1 MKRVLKMSNGK
12 TIRQIADEIGVT
24 RQAVYQKI
32 KSNKSTVK
40 RLQLYTFTVDSTKYY
55 TSDGE
60 KLIKSLFSDKQAV
73 NEGVNM
79 STNSVYT
86 PVNDFTPCKQEKVT
100 INSTSSD
107 DTVNKAVNEGVN
119 VSTDSVYTPVNDF
132 TPRKQEKVPINSAF
146 SDDTVNTPV
155 NEGVNKFTV
164 NLTDLFTAQ
173 LTEKDRQITEKD
185 KQLAEKDK
193 QIAEKD
199 KQLAEKDIQIANLT
213 TMLQNA
219 QEQQAA
225 LVQTLA
231 AEQALAAAD
240 KKHLLLQAGATE
252 QPENPNPPENVK
264 KGFFRKIFGK

>member
-1 MKRVLKMSNGK
+1 MPNGK

-32 KSNKSTVK
+32 KSNKSAVK

-73 NEGVNM
+73 NKGVNL

-86 PVNDFTPCKQEKVT
+86 PVNDFTPCKQEKSP
-100 INSTSSD
+100 INTAFSG
-107 DTVNKAVNEGVN
+107 DTVNEAVNKG
-119 VSTDSVYTPVNDF
+119 
-132 TPRKQEKVPINSAF
+132 
-146 SDDTVNTPV
+146 V
-155 NEGVNKFTV
+155 NEGVNKFTA
-164 NLTDLFTAQ
+164 NFTDLFTAQ
-173 LTEKDRQITEKD
+173 LTEKD

-199 KQLAEKDIQIANLT
+199 KQLAEKDIQIARLT
-213 TMLQNA
+213 ALLQNA

-240 KKHLLLQAGATE
+240 KKQLLLQAGGTE
-252 QPENPNPPENVK
+252 QSENLPPSENVK
-264 KGFFRKIFGK
+264 KGFFHKIFGK

>member
-1 MKRVLKMSNGK
+1 MPNGK

-32 KSNKSTVK
+32 KSNKSAVK

-73 NEGVNM
+73 NEGVNV
-79 STNSVYT
+79 STDSVYT
-86 PVNDFTPCKQEKVT
+86 PVNDFTPCKQEKSP
-100 INSTSSD
+100 INTAFSG
-107 DTVNKAVNEGVN
+107 DTANEAVNKG
-119 VSTDSVYTPVNDF
+119 
-132 TPRKQEKVPINSAF
+132 
-146 SDDTVNTPV
+146 V
-155 NEGVNKFTV
+155 NEGVNKFTA
-164 NLTDLFTAQ
+164 NFTDLFTAQ
-173 LTEKDRQITEKD
+173 LTEKD

-199 KQLAEKDIQIANLT
+199 KQLAEKDIQIARLT
-213 TMLQNA
+213 ALLQNA

-240 KKHLLLQAGATE
+240 KKQLLLQAGATE
-252 QPENPNPPENVK
+252 QQENPNPPENVK
-264 KGFFRKIFGK
+264 KGFFHKIFGK

>member
-1 MKRVLKMSNGK
+1 MPNGK

-32 KSNKSTVK
+32 KSNKSAVK

-73 NEGVNM
+73 N
-79 STNSVYT
+79 
-86 PVNDFTPCKQEKVT
+86 K
-100 INSTSSD
+100 
-107 DTVNKAVNEGVN
+107 GVN

-132 TPRKQEKVPINSAF
+132 TPCKQEKSPINTAF
-146 SDDTVNTPV
+146 SNDTVNKGV
-155 NEGVNKFTV
+155 NEGVNKFTA
-164 NLTDLFTAQ
+164 NFTDLFTAQ
-173 LTEKDRQITEKD
+173 LTEKD

-199 KQLAEKDIQIANLT
+199 KQLAEKDIQIARLT
-213 TMLQNA
+213 ALLQNA

-240 KKHLLLQAGATE
+240 KKQLLLQAGATE
-252 QPENPNPPENVK
+252 QQENPNPPENIKV
-264 KGFFRKIFGK
+264 GFFRKIFGK

>member
-1 MKRVLKMSNGK
+1 MPNGK

-32 KSNKSTVK
+32 KSNKSAVK

-73 NEGVNM
+73 NKDVKL

-86 PVNDFTPCKQEKVT
+86 PVNSFTPCKQEKSP
-100 INSTSSD
+100 INTAFSG
-107 DTVNKAVNEGVN
+107 DTVNEAVNKG
-119 VSTDSVYTPVNDF
+119 
-132 TPRKQEKVPINSAF
+132 
-146 SDDTVNTPV
+146 V
-155 NEGVNKFTV
+155 NEGVNKFTA
-164 NLTDLFTAQ
+164 NFTDLFTAQ
-173 LTEKDRQITEKD
+173 LTEKD

-199 KQLAEKDIQIANLT
+199 KQLAEKDIQIARLT
-213 TMLQNA
+213 ALLQNA

-240 KKHLLLQAGATE
+240 KKQLLLQAGATE
-252 QPENPNPPENVK
+252 QQENSNPPENVK
-264 KGFFRKIFGK
+264 RGFFHKIFGK

>member
-1 MKRVLKMSNGK
+1 MSNGK

-32 KSNKSTVK
+32 KSNKSAVK

-73 NEGVNM
+73 NKGVKL
-79 STNSVYT
+79 STDSVYT
-86 PVNDFTPCKQEKVT
+86 PVNDFTPCKQEKMP
-100 INSTSSD
+100 INSALSD
-107 DTVNKAVNEGVN
+107 DTVNKG
-119 VSTDSVYTPVNDF
+119 
-132 TPRKQEKVPINSAF
+132 
-146 SDDTVNTPV
+146 V
-155 NEGVNKFTV
+155 NEGVNKFTA
-164 NLTDLFTAQ
+164 NFTDLFTAQ
-173 LTEKDRQITEKD
+173 LTEKD

-199 KQLAEKDIQIANLT
+199 KQLAEKDIQIVRLT
-213 TMLQNA
+213 ALLQNA

-240 KKHLLLQAGATE
+240 KQQLLLQAGQATE
-252 QPENPNPPENVK
+252 QAVLDNMQTSENTK
-264 KGFFRKIFGK
+264 KGFFQRLFGK

>member
-1 MKRVLKMSNGK
+1 MSNGK

-32 KSNKSTVK
+32 KSNKSVVK

-73 NEGVNM
+73 NKGVTL

-86 PVNDFTPCKQEKVT
+86 PVNDFTPCKQEKMP
-100 INSTSSD
+100 INTAFSG
-107 DTVNKAVNEGVN
+107 DTVNETVNEGVN
-119 VSTDSVYTPVNDF
+119 VSTHSVYTPVNDF
-132 TPRKQEKVPINSAF
+132 TPCKQEKMPINTAF
-146 SDDTVNTPV
+146 SCDTVNEAVNKGV
-155 NEGVNKFTV
+155 NEGVNKFT
-164 NLTDLFTAQ
+164 DLFTAQ
-173 LTEKDRQITEKD
+173 LTEKD

-199 KQLAEKDIQIANLT
+199 KQLAEKDIQIARLT
-213 TMLQNA
+213 ALLQNA

-240 KKHLLLQAGATE
+240 KKLLLQAGATE
-252 QPENPNPPENVK
+252 QQENPNPPENVK
-264 KGFFRKIFGK
+264 VGFFRKIFGK

>member
-1 MKRVLKMSNGK
+1 MPNGK
-12 TIRQIADEIGVT
+12 TIRQIAHEIGVT

-32 KSNKSTVK
+32 KSNKSVVK

-73 NEGVNM
+73 NKGVKL

-86 PVNDFTPCKQEKVT
+86 PVNDFTPCKQEKSP
-100 INSTSSD
+100 INTAFSGN
-107 DTVNKAVNEGVN
+107 TVNKAVNKG
-119 VSTDSVYTPVNDF
+119 
-132 TPRKQEKVPINSAF
+132 
-146 SDDTVNTPV
+146 V
-155 NEGVNKFTV
+155 NEGVNKFTA
-164 NLTDLFTAQ
+164 NFTDLFTAQ
-173 LTEKDRQITEKD
+173 LTEKD

-199 KQLAEKDIQIANLT
+199 KQLAEKDIQIARLT
-213 TMLQNA
+213 ALLQNA

-240 KKHLLLQAGATE
+240 KKQLLLQAGGTE
-252 QPENPNPPENVK
+252 QSENPPPSENVK
-264 KGFFRKIFGK
+264 KGFFHKIFGK

>member
-1 MKRVLKMSNGK
+1 MPNGK
-12 TIRQIADEIGVT
+12 TIRQIANEIGVT

-32 KSNKSTVK
+32 KSNKSAVK
-40 RLQLYTFTVDSTKYY
+40 CLQLYTFTVDSTKYY

-73 NEGVNM
+73 NKGVTL

-86 PVNDFTPCKQEKVT
+86 PVNDFTPCKQEKKS
-100 INSTSSD
+100 INTAFSG
-107 DTVNKAVNEGVN
+107 DTVNEAVNEG
-119 VSTDSVYTPVNDF
+119 
-132 TPRKQEKVPINSAF
+132 
-146 SDDTVNTPV
+146 V
-155 NEGVNKFTV
+155 NEGVNKFTA
-164 NLTDLFTAQ
+164 NFTDLFTAQ
-173 LTEKDRQITEKD
+173 LTEKD

-199 KQLAEKDIQIANLT
+199 KQLAEKDIQIARLT
-213 TMLQNA
+213 ALLQNA

-240 KKHLLLQAGATE
+240 KKQLLLQAGATE
-252 QPENPNPPENVK
+252 QQENPNPPENVK
-264 KGFFRKIFGK
+264 KGFFSKIFGK

>member
-1 MKRVLKMSNGK
+1 MPNGK

-32 KSNKSTVK
+32 KSNKSAVK

-73 NEGVNM
+73 NKGVNV

-86 PVNDFTPCKQEKVT
+86 PVNDFTPCKQEKVP
-100 INSTSSD
+100 INSALSD
-107 DTVNKAVNEGVN
+107 DTVNK
-119 VSTDSVYTPVNDF
+119 S
-132 TPRKQEKVPINSAF
+132 
-146 SDDTVNTPV
+146 V
-155 NEGVNKFTV
+155 NEGVNKFTA
-164 NLTDLFTAQ
+164 NFTDLFTAQ
-173 LTEKDRQITEKD
+173 LTEKD

-199 KQLAEKDIQIANLT
+199 KQLAEKDIQIARLT
-213 TMLQNA
+213 ALLQNA

-240 KKHLLLQAGATE
+240 KKQLLLQAGATE
-252 QPENPNPPENVK
+252 QQENPNPPENVK
-264 KGFFRKIFGK
+264 VGFFRKIFGK

>member
-1 MKRVLKMSNGK
+1 MPNGK

-32 KSNKSTVK
+32 KSNKSAVK

-73 NEGVNM
+73 NSGVKL
-79 STNSVYT
+79 STDSVYT
-86 PVNDFTPCKQEKVT
+86 PVNDFTPCKQEKMP
-100 INSTSSD
+100 INSALSD
-107 DTVNKAVNEGVN
+107 DTVNKG
-119 VSTDSVYTPVNDF
+119 
-132 TPRKQEKVPINSAF
+132 
-146 SDDTVNTPV
+146 V
-155 NEGVNKFTV
+155 NEGVNKFTA
-164 NLTDLFTAQ
+164 NFTDLFTAQ
-173 LTEKDRQITEKD
+173 LTEKD

-199 KQLAEKDIQIANLT
+199 KQLAEKDIQIARLT
-213 TMLQNA
+213 ALLQNA

-225 LVQTLA
+225 LLQTLA

-240 KKHLLLQAGATE
+240 KKQLLLQAGVTE
-252 QPENPNPPENVK
+252 QQENPNPPENVK
-264 KGFFRKIFGK
+264 KGFFKRIFTK

>member
-1 MKRVLKMSNGK
+1 MPNGK

-32 KSNKSTVK
+32 KSNKSAVK

-73 NEGVNM
+73 NKGVKV
-79 STNSVYT
+79 STDSVYT
-86 PVNDFTPCKQEKVT
+86 PVNDFTPCKQEKMP
-100 INSTSSD
+100 INTAFSG
-107 DTVNKAVNEGVN
+107 DTVNEAVNKG
-119 VSTDSVYTPVNDF
+119 
-132 TPRKQEKVPINSAF
+132 
-146 SDDTVNTPV
+146 V
-155 NEGVNKFTV
+155 NEGVNKFT
-164 NLTDLFTAQ
+164 DLFTAQ
-173 LTEKDRQITEKD
+173 LTEKD

-199 KQLAEKDIQIANLT
+199 KQLAEKDIQIARLT
-213 TMLQNA
+213 ALLQNA

-225 LVQTLA
+225 LLQTLA

-240 KKHLLLQAGATE
+240 KKQLLLQAGVTE
-252 QPENPNPPENVK
+252 QQENPNPPENVK
-264 KGFFRKIFGK
+264 KGFFKRIFTK

>member
-1 MKRVLKMSNGK
+1 MPNGK

-32 KSNKSTVK
+32 KSNKSVVK

-73 NEGVNM
+73 NNGVKL
-79 STNSVYT
+79 STDSVYP
-86 PVNDFTPCKQEKVT
+86 PVNDFTPCKQEKVP
-100 INSTSSD
+100 INSALFD
-107 DTVNKAVNEGVN
+107 DTVNK
-119 VSTDSVYTPVNDF
+119 S
-132 TPRKQEKVPINSAF
+132 
-146 SDDTVNTPV
+146 V
-155 NEGVNKFTV
+155 NEGVNKFTA
-164 NLTDLFTAQ
+164 NFTDLFTAQ
-173 LTEKDRQITEKD
+173 LTEKD

-199 KQLAEKDIQIANLT
+199 KQLAEKDIQIARLT
-213 TMLQNA
+213 ALLQNA

-240 KKHLLLQAGATE
+240 KKQLLLQAGATE
-252 QPENPNPPENVK
+252 QQENPNPPENVK
-264 KGFFRKIFGK
+264 VGFFRKIFGK

>member
-73 NEGVNM
+73 NKSVNV
-79 STNSVYT
+79 STDSVYT

-107 DTVNKAVNEGVN
+107 DTVNKA
-119 VSTDSVYTPVNDF
+119 
-132 TPRKQEKVPINSAF
+132 
-146 SDDTVNTPV
+146 V

>member
-1 MKRVLKMSNGK
+1 M
-12 TIRQIADEIGVT
+12 
-24 RQAVYQKI
+24 
-32 KSNKSTVK
+32 
-40 RLQLYTFTVDSTKYY
+40 
-55 TSDGE
+55 
-60 KLIKSLFSDKQAV
+60 
-73 NEGVNM
+73 
-79 STNSVYT
+79 
-86 PVNDFTPCKQEKVT
+86 
-100 INSTSSD
+100 
-107 DTVNKAVNEGVN
+107 
-119 VSTDSVYTPVNDF
+119 
-132 TPRKQEKVPINSAF
+132 
-146 SDDTVNTPV
+146 
-155 NEGVNKFTV
+155 
-164 NLTDLFTAQ
+164 
-173 LTEKDRQITEKD
+173 TEKDRQITEKD

>member
-1 MKRVLKMSNGK
+1 MPNGK

-32 KSNKSTVK
+32 KSNKSAVK

-73 NEGVNM
+73 N
-79 STNSVYT
+79 
-86 PVNDFTPCKQEKVT
+86 K
-100 INSTSSD
+100 
-107 DTVNKAVNEGVN
+107 GVN

-132 TPRKQEKVPINSAF
+132 TPCKQEKNPINTAF
-146 SDDTVNTPV
+146 SGNTANEAVNKGV
-155 NEGVNKFTV
+155 NEGVNKFTA
-164 NLTDLFTAQ
+164 NFTDLFTAQ
-173 LTEKDRQITEKD
+173 LTEKD

-199 KQLAEKDIQIANLT
+199 KQLAEKDIQIARLT
-213 TMLQNA
+213 ALLQNA

-240 KKHLLLQAGATE
+240 KKQLLLQAGATVDCRHRPHRYVQRKDRPGRRRLDE
-252 QPENPNPPENVK
+252 RHLPLRRQAVHHLPSEQRQPEAQ
-264 KGFFRKIFGK
+264 GDRKRQDFGLLDR

>member
-1 MKRVLKMSNGK
+1 MSNGK

-32 KSNKSTVK
+32 KSNKSAVK

-73 NEGVNM
+73 N
-79 STNSVYT
+79 
-86 PVNDFTPCKQEKVT
+86 K
-100 INSTSSD
+100 
-107 DTVNKAVNEGVN
+107 GVN

-132 TPRKQEKVPINSAF
+132 TPCKQEKMPINTAF
-146 SDDTVNTPV
+146 SGNTANEAVNKGV
-155 NEGVNKFTV
+155 NEGVNKFTA
-164 NLTDLFTAQ
+164 NFTDLFTAQ
-173 LTEKDRQITEKD
+173 LTEKD

-199 KQLAEKDIQIANLT
+199 KQLAEKDIQIARLT
-213 TMLQNA
+213 ALLQNA

-240 KKHLLLQAGATE
+240 KKQLLLQAGATE
-252 QPENPNPPENVK
+252 QQENSNPPENVK
-264 KGFFRKIFGK
+264 RGFFHKIFGK

>member
-1 MKRVLKMSNGK
+1 MPNGK

-32 KSNKSTVK
+32 KSNKSVVK

-73 NEGVNM
+73 NRGVKL
-79 STNSVYT
+79 STDSVYT
-86 PVNDFTPCKQEKVT
+86 PVNDFTPCKQEKMP
-100 INSTSSD
+100 INTAFSG
-107 DTVNKAVNEGVN
+107 DTVNEAVNKG
-119 VSTDSVYTPVNDF
+119 
-132 TPRKQEKVPINSAF
+132 
-146 SDDTVNTPV
+146 V
-155 NEGVNKFTV
+155 NEGVNKFTA
-164 NLTDLFTAQ
+164 NFTDLFTAQ
-173 LTEKDRQITEKD
+173 LTEKD

-199 KQLAEKDIQIANLT
+199 KQLAEKDIQIARLT
-213 TMLQNA
+213 ALLQNA

-240 KKHLLLQAGATE
+240 KKQLLLQAGATE
-252 QPENPNPPENVK
+252 QQENPNPPENVK
-264 KGFFRKIFGK
+264 VGFFRKIFGK

>member
-1 MKRVLKMSNGK
+1 MSNGK

-32 KSNKSTVK
+32 KSNKSVVK

-73 NEGVNM
+73 NKGVTL

-86 PVNDFTPCKQEKVT
+86 PVNDFTPCKQEKMP
-100 INSTSSD
+100 INTAFSG
-107 DTVNKAVNEGVN
+107 DTVNEAVNKG
-119 VSTDSVYTPVNDF
+119 
-132 TPRKQEKVPINSAF
+132 
-146 SDDTVNTPV
+146 V
-155 NEGVNKFTV
+155 NEGVNKFT
-164 NLTDLFTAQ
+164 DLFTAQ
-173 LTEKDRQITEKD
+173 LTEKD

-199 KQLAEKDIQIANLT
+199 KQLAEKDIQIARLT
-213 TMLQNA
+213 ALLQNA

-240 KKHLLLQAGATE
+240 KKQLLLQAGATE
-252 QPENPNPPENVK
+252 QQENPNPPENVK
-264 KGFFRKIFGK
+264 VGFFRKIFGK

>member
-1 MKRVLKMSNGK
+1 MPNGK

-32 KSNKSTVK
+32 KSNKSAVK
-40 RLQLYTFTVDSTKYY
+40 CLQLYTFTVDSTKYY

-73 NEGVNM
+73 NSGVKL
-79 STNSVYT
+79 STDSVYT
-86 PVNDFTPCKQEKVT
+86 PVNDFTPCKQEKKP
-100 INSTSSD
+100 INTAFSG
-107 DTVNKAVNEGVN
+107 DTVNEAVNEGVN
-119 VSTDSVYTPVNDF
+119 VSTNSVYTPVNSF
-132 TPRKQEKVPINSAF
+132 TPCKQEKVPINTAF
-146 SDDTVNTPV
+146 SDDTVNK
-155 NEGVNKFTV
+155 GVNKFTA
-164 NLTDLFTAQ
+164 NFTDLFTAQ
-173 LTEKDRQITEKD
+173 LTEKD

-199 KQLAEKDIQIANLT
+199 KQLAEKDIQIARLT
-213 TMLQNA
+213 ALLQNA

-240 KKHLLLQAGATE
+240 KKQLLLQAGATE
-252 QPENPNPPENVK
+252 QQENPNPPENVK
-264 KGFFRKIFGK
+264 VGFFRKIFGK

>member
-1 MKRVLKMSNGK
+1 MPNGK

-32 KSNKSTVK
+32 KSNKSAVK

-73 NEGVNM
+73 NEGVNV
-79 STNSVYT
+79 STDSVYT
-86 PVNDFTPCKQEKVT
+86 PVNDFTPCKQEKSP
-100 INSTSSD
+100 INTAFSG

-119 VSTDSVYTPVNDF
+119 
-132 TPRKQEKVPINSAF
+132 
-146 SDDTVNTPV
+146 
-155 NEGVNKFTV
+155 KFTA
-164 NLTDLFTAQ
+164 NFTDLFTAQ
-173 LTEKDRQITEKD
+173 LTEKD

-199 KQLAEKDIQIANLT
+199 KQLAEKDIQIARLT
-213 TMLQNA
+213 ALLQNA

-240 KKHLLLQAGATE
+240 KKQLLLQAGATE
-252 QPENPNPPENVK
+252 QQENSNPPENVK
-264 KGFFRKIFGK
+264 RGFFHKIFGK

>member
-1 MKRVLKMSNGK
+1 MSNGK

-32 KSNKSTVK
+32 KSNKSAVK

-73 NEGVNM
+73 NKGVKL
-79 STNSVYT
+79 STDSVYT
-86 PVNDFTPCKQEKVT
+86 PVNDFTPCKQEKVP
-100 INSTSSD
+100 INTALSD
-107 DTVNKAVNEGVN
+107 DTVNKG
-119 VSTDSVYTPVNDF
+119 
-132 TPRKQEKVPINSAF
+132 
-146 SDDTVNTPV
+146 V
-155 NEGVNKFTV
+155 NEGVNKFTA
-164 NLTDLFTAQ
+164 NFTDLFTDQ
-173 LTEKDRQITEKD
+173 LTEKD

-199 KQLAEKDIQIANLT
+199 KQLAEKDIQIVRLT
-213 TMLQNA
+213 ALLQNA

-240 KKHLLLQAGATE
+240 KQQLLLQAGQATE
-252 QPENPNPPENVK
+252 QAVLDNMQTSENTK
-264 KGFFRKIFGK
+264 KGFFQRLFGK

>member
-1 MKRVLKMSNGK
+1 MPNGK

-32 KSNKSTVK
+32 KSNKSVVK

-73 NEGVNM
+73 NKGVNL

-86 PVNDFTPCKQEKVT
+86 PVNDFTPCKQEKMP
-100 INSTSSD
+100 INTAFSG
-107 DTVNKAVNEGVN
+107 DTVNEAVNKGVN
-119 VSTDSVYTPVNDF
+119 
-132 TPRKQEKVPINSAF
+132 EA
-146 SDDTVNTPV
+146 
-155 NEGVNKFTV
+155 VNKFTA
-164 NLTDLFTAQ
+164 NFTDLFTAQ
-173 LTEKDRQITEKD
+173 LTEKD

-199 KQLAEKDIQIANLT
+199 KQLAEKDIQIARLT
-213 TMLQNA
+213 ALLQNA

-240 KKHLLLQAGATE
+240 KKQLLLQAGATE
-252 QPENPNPPENVK
+252 QQENPNPPENVK
-264 KGFFRKIFGK
+264 VGFFRKIFGK

>member
-1 MKRVLKMSNGK
+1 MPNGK

-32 KSNKSTVK
+32 KSNKSAVK
-40 RLQLYTFTVDSTKYY
+40 HLQLCTFTVDSTKYY

-73 NEGVNM
+73 N
-79 STNSVYT
+79 
-86 PVNDFTPCKQEKVT
+86 K
-100 INSTSSD
+100 
-107 DTVNKAVNEGVN
+107 GVN

-132 TPRKQEKVPINSAF
+132 TPCKQEKMPINTAF
-146 SDDTVNTPV
+146 SGNTVNKAV
-155 NEGVNKFTV
+155 NEGVNKFTA
-164 NLTDLFTAQ
+164 NFTDLFTAQ
-173 LTEKDRQITEKD
+173 LTEKD

-199 KQLAEKDIQIANLT
+199 KQLAEKDIQIARLT
-213 TMLQNA
+213 ALLQNA

-225 LVQTLA
+225 LLQTLA

-240 KKHLLLQAGATE
+240 KKQLLLQAGATE
-252 QPENPNPPENVK
+252 QQENSNPPENVK
-264 KGFFRKIFGK
+264 RGFFHKIFGK